1 MPKLHMISMCMAIL
15 ASMILVGCVNAPKI
29 QNQTMMRGF
38 NALQDD
44 KVAWNSLNAH
54 HSIKQMASSGA
65 NAVVFVSF
73 LKQPSPGSV
82 MVQES
87 DAVTQVQLKSAI
99 SYARSIGLKVI
110 LKPQMLVSGSWAG
123 GITHA
128 NPQQWHAWFES
139 YSRQIIDLAVFAA
152 AEHVD
157 AFVIGTE
164 LFRANGHVDW
174 SILIRAVRS
183 VYHGQISYAAHNV
196 DGLRAFRYWSQL
208 DAVALT
214 LYPSLGSSGAK
225 DELQR
230 SIDDAVKS
238 LHVSVQGI
246 GKPLWVMEVGM
257 PSAQGASEKP
267 WEWHGLRSARVDL
280 TLQKSTLD
288 LWIKALDKTWV
299 DGVFIWAWYS
309 DRDSGGRRDAD
320 YTPQNK
326 PAEHVIRNYWK

>member
-1 MPKLHMISMCMAIL
+1 MTLL
-15 ASMILVGCVNAPKI
+15 ASILLVACVSGPKI

-44 KVAWNSLNAH
+44 VIAWDSPDAH
-54 HSIKQMASSGA
+54 RSIQRMAASGA
-65 NAVVFVSF
+65 NAVVFISF
-73 LKQPSPGSV
+73 LKQSSPESV
-82 MVQES
+82 TVQES
-87 DAVTQVQLKSAI
+87 EAVTKAQLKSAI
-99 SYARSIGLKVI
+99 NYARSIGLKVI
-110 LKPQMLVSGSWAG
+110 LKPQMLVSNSWAG

-174 SILIRAVRS
+174 SILIRAIRS
-183 VYHGQISYAAHNV
+183 VYHGQITYAAHNV
-196 DGLRAFRYWSQL
+196 DGLRAFQYWNQL
-208 DAVALT
+208 DAVSLT

-225 DELQR
+225 DEMQR
-230 SIDDAVKS
+230 RIDDAVAS
-238 LHVSVQGI
+238 LHASVEGMDQ
-246 GKPLWVMEVGM
+246 PLWVMEVGM
-257 PSAQGASEKP
+257 PSAQGAAEKP
-267 WEWHGLRSARVDL
+267 WEWHGLSSARVDL
-280 TLQKSTLD
+280 ALQKNTLN
-288 LWIKALDKTWV
+288 LWIKALDQTWV

-309 DRDSGGRRDAD
+309 DLDSGGRRNAD